1 MKRLLTIAVLFITVL
16 MVTAAPKI
24 WLVSGKSFNE
34 LYACHINDYSESK
47 FGKTCGVLI
56 IDGERKLF
64 LTKSYKQDVK
74 YAQVAGWLKSDKN
87 TEPKW
92 YLLNEDDINLIAD
105 MGYEEVNN
113 WIWSARYESNMDV
126 VTGGNIPFSE
136 DIYNDPGVWLDN
148 GTFMTAGG
156 QVGSADA
163 DTKCTAVYKF
173 SADLISRIK
182 IPQAAVAPVKA
193 TGPLSVTVQITGED
207 KSGADEINRRG
218 YSNLV
223 TDMTITV
230 RNTNGNVVID
240 PSEKFWV
247 SLVIFHSNGKPVE
260 ITPILARPSLSP
272 AIKSDGNGNYSIAD
286 PSTYKIKYETRWRD
300 LYNALGIKTI
310 KYQYWVSYRGK
321 TVAKS
326 PMRSVTVRNRYVFS
340 EY

>member
-1 MKRLLTIAVLFITVL
+1 MKKYLMIMTMVLTVHAVMADGVFIVNKDFKAYDWEEFDGSCGTPIGIYVESKGCTLMSSMTYPYCTLADAKAREAKYSEEAHLARMFEFMTMSDVRDLFNKA
-16 MVTAAPKI
+16 MNKI
-24 WLVSGKSFNE
+24 WDISGK
-34 LYACHINDYSESK
+34 YMMDYRDPVSDHGLWLSN
-47 FGKTCGVLI
+47 GKIGYYYYE
-56 IDGERKLF
+56 DGMK
-64 LTKSYKQDVK
+64 
-74 YAQVAGWLKSDKN
+74 
-87 TEPKW
+87 
-92 YLLNEDDINLIAD
+92 
-105 MGYEEVNN
+105 
-113 WIWSARYESNMDV
+113 YESERNPEE
-126 VTGGNIPFSE
+126 NEQSYALLLF
-136 DIYNDPGVWLDN
+136 NDSFKNRVIKYEK
-148 GTFMTAGG
+148 T
-156 QVGSADA
+156 QVP
-163 DTKCTAVYKF
+163 
-173 SADLISRIK
+173 R
-182 IPQAAVAPVKA
+182 AAAPVKA
-193 TGPLSVTVQITGED
+193 AGPLKVTVQITGEE
-207 KSGADEINRRG
+207 KSGADEANRRG
-218 YSNLV
+218 YSYLV

>member
-1 MKRLLTIAVLFITVL
+1 MKRLLTIVIAIMTVL
-16 MVTAAPKI
+16 TVTAGPKI
-24 WLVSGKSFNE
+24 YLVCAKSGAGLS
-34 LYACHINDYSESK
+34 ACTINGYSESK
-47 FGKTCGVLI
+47 FGQPCGVLV
-56 IDGERKLF
+56 IDGSRKLF
-64 LTKSYKQDVK
+64 LSK
-74 YAQVAGWLKSDKN
+74 YYTRDARYATTVEWINSDKN
-87 TEPKW
+87 TNPKLM
-92 YLLNEDDINLIAD
+92 LLNADDINLIAD
-105 MGYEEVNN
+105 AGYEEVNH

-126 VTGGNIPFSE
+126 VTGGNIPFCT
-136 DIYNDPGVWLDN
+136 DIYDDPGIWLDN
-148 GTFMTAGG
+148 GSFAMADG
-156 QVGSADA
+156 QIGSADA

-173 SADLISRIK
+173 SSNYIDK
-182 IPQAAVAPVKA
+182 INMPEAAAPVKA
-193 TGPLSVTVQITGED
+193 AGPLKVTVQITGEE
-207 KSGADEINRRG
+207 KSGADEANRRG
-218 YSNLV
+218 YSYLV

>member
-1 MKRLLTIAVLFITVL
+1 MKRLLTIVIAIMTVL
-16 MVTAAPKI
+16 TVTADPKI
-24 WLVSGKSFNE
+24 YLVCTKSGTDLNACTINSF
-34 LYACHINDYSESK
+34 SESK
-47 FGKTCGVLI
+47 FGLPIGVLI
-56 IDGERKLF
+56 VDGERKLL
-64 LTKSYKQDVK
+64 LTKSYNRNIK
-74 YAQVAGWLKSDKN
+74 YSTVTEWLNSDKN
-87 TEPKW
+87 PAPKMM
-92 YLLNEDDINLIAD
+92 LLDADDISLIAD
-105 MGYEEVNN
+105 AGYEEVNN
-113 WIWSARYESNMDV
+113 WIYSARYNSNMDV
-126 VTGGNIPFSE
+126 VTGGNIPFCT
-136 DIYNDPGVWLDN
+136 DIYNDPGIWLSN
-148 GTFMTAGG
+148 GSFAMADG
-156 QVGSADA
+156 QIGSADA
-163 DTKCTAVYKF
+163 DTKCTAVYKY
-173 SADLISRIK
+173 SSNYISRIK
-182 IPQAAVAPVKA
+182 MPQAAVPVKA
-193 TGPLSVTVQITGED
+193 AGPLSVTVQITGED

-260 ITPILARPSLSP
+260 ITPIGLRPSLSP

-286 PSTYKIKYETRWRD
+286 PSTYKIKYETRWRN